1 MAKCKPSPPNAELQS
16 LEMLVWSLNATEEL
30 EGPPN
35 NNGQVTCRSN
45 FDCLIIA
52 SCATASADTPLEKQ
66 TTSRHFVRR
75 KPRRRSLAFHPWEC
89 RESASYICCNGCV
102 YAIYVV
108 FHGAHRLIRS
118 RCNKSA
124 CRSSPLSLRYIF
136 PNSHL
141 PTTLSQTEVRLLEWL
156 CQPCYWHYCLWL
168 QLKSVALGHPPRR
181 TQMSFTPTQHTSRL
195 ERHHTKLLLQNIHH
209 PGAKDSVTGEKHM
222 PKPRPSSQA

>member
-16 LEMLVWSLNATEEL
+16 LEMLVWSLSATEEL
-30 EGPPN
+30 EGPN

-45 FDCLIIA
+45 FDRFIVA
-52 SCATASADTPLEKQ
+52 SCAIASADTPLEKQ

-75 KPRRRSLAFHPWEC
+75 KPRRRSLAFHPWDC
-89 RESASYICCNGCV
+89 RESPSYTCCNGCV

-108 FHGAHRLIRS
+108 FDGAHGFVRS

-124 CRSSPLSLRYIF
+124 CRSTPRSFRYLF
-136 PNSHL
+136 TSSHI
-141 PTTLSQTEVRLLEWL
+141 PTTVSQIQRRLLEWSHQRY
-156 CQPCYWHYCLWL
+156 CWHFCLWL
-168 QLKSVALGHPPRR
+168 QLKSAALDLPPRR